1 MGTNGIPYH
10 GPYVVLDHEELEWL
24 KMRLAGDRRP
34 TAVKIRDKV
43 VEALNSDPKF
53 RQPHE

>member
-1 MGTNGIPYH
+1 MGTNGVPYH

-34 TAVKIRDKV
+34 TAIAIREKVKT
-43 VEALNSDPKF
+43 ALESDPKL
-53 RQPHE
+53 RQPHS